1 MSAASNEATLDE
13 QHEQFFTLYEQMQT
27 CLTGEELAQLSEHWV
42 VFPETDAGRFLSLH
56 ICQDALASGR
66 AEVYAINDQ
75 MLTGSAD
82 ASLEFLVAEAA
93 SSQSLEDY
101 EDAKRIIMDAV
112 MRGLAAGLEKTQAT
126 LASVDTQQLPT
137 EDHQ

>member
-13 QHEQFFTLYEQMQT
+13 QHEQFFTLYEQMQA

-93 SSQSLEDY
+93 SSESLEDY

>member
-13 QHEQFFTLYEQMQT
+13 QREQFFTLYEQMQS
-27 CLTGEELAQLSEHWV
+27 CLTGEQLAQLSERWV

-56 ICQDALASGR
+56 ICQDAMASGR
-66 AEVYAINDQ
+66 AEVYAINGQ

-112 MRGLAAGLEKTQAT
+112 IRGLAAGLEKTQAT

-137 EDHQ
+137 EDHR